1 MKIKLNEL
9 KELFKVK
16 LIEVGSLEEVTNLER
31 EFL

>member
-16 LIEVGSLEEVTNLER
+16 LVEVGSLDEAISLEKG
-31 EFL
+31 FL